1 MIVHR
6 PLVTEPL
13 PRRSP
18 LVHPPRVAGRDVVA
32 LVLLMLLIIA
42 LAWLTA

>member
-6 PLVTEPL
+6 PLVSEPL
-13 PRRSP
+13 PRRSH
-18 LVHPPRVAGRDVVA
+18 LIHPPRVERRDVVA
-32 LVLLMLLIIA
+32 LVLLMLLIVA

>member
-6 PLVTEPL
+6 PLASESL
-13 PRRSP
+13 PRRSH
-18 LVHPPRVAGRDVVA
+18 LIHPPRVERRDVVA